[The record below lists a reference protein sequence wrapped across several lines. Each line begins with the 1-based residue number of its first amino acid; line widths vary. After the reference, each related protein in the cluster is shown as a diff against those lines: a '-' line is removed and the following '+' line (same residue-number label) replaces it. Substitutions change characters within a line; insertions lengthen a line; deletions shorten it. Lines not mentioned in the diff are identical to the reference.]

1 MFAMCG
7 GIVGME
13 IHMRKM
19 IILLYLVALGI
30 FDWKE
35 QKVPVGLLYGGA
47 VVALGLNIY
56 TCVMD
61 FSNWKWVAASAL
73 LGVVPGCFML
83 MAAYVSHKAGY
94 GDGLALINVGL
105 LTNYGTC
112 LALLCFSMLLM
123 TFFSI
128 GMLVLRRVGRNTTLP
143 YLPFLATAYLLGM
156 VWGG

>member
-1 MFAMCG
+1 
-7 GIVGME
+7 ME
-13 IHMRKM
+13 IRMKKI
-19 IILLYLVALGI
+19 IILLYLVVLGI

-35 QKVPVGLLYGGA
+35 QKVPVGLLCGGA
-47 VVALGLNIY
+47 VAALGLNIY

-61 FSNWKWVAASAL
+61 FSDWKWVAASAL
-73 LGVVPGCFML
+73 LGVVPGCLML
-83 MAAYVSHKAGY
+83 AVAYASHKAGC
-94 GDGLALINVGL
+94 GDGMALINVGL

-128 GMLVLRRVGRNTTLP
+128 GMLVLRRAGRNTTLP